1 MRSRDMEV
9 MEDSEDMFS
18 NKKEHRNPL
27 VLCGTSSLSPTSR
40 KIHLYL
46 YYLSLLIWL
55 EIIFIRLA
63 TEERV
68 SFSTDLRSSEQLC
81 RGNLVGDGD

>member
-27 VLCGTSSLSPTSR
+27 VLCGTSSLSPIST

-46 YYLSLLIWL
+46 
-55 EIIFIRLA
+55 F
-63 TEERV
+63 
-68 SFSTDLRSSEQLC
+68 
-81 RGNLVGDGD
+81 